1 MKFFSNIVGRV
12 RNFNLPKKNA
22 LIPLFEAISNSIHAI
37 DELNKIDG
45 HITVTVSRYGILG
58 LENDDNKIYG
68 NIDSFEILDNG
79 IGLDDEN
86 FKSFMEVDTTHKYK
100 IGGKGIGRFTWLKA
114 FENVEV
120 KSCFLKDNS
129 YYERNFSFNL
139 DNNDI
144 SEDTKKSQN
153 NSSFTSVKLIS
164 YLTDYAK
171 YLPKT
176 TEDLAEMIIEHFFA
190 QIIGDRFPKIILI
203 DNIDKDEVVKL
214 DILEYFQN
222 NILISS
228 EIKNFNIDKSLFEII
243 HTKIKAKDNLKSNK
257 LYLSA
262 NGRIVKSEEL
272 EKLIVDMNSSFYKNT
287 DFGYLAILKSDY
299 LDSCVDSGRMSFNI
313 PDEKELIYNI
323 TLDEILDACKINI
336 EEYLNVYLEKIRNE
350 KINKIKKFVIEDTP
364 QYKHLFKYANEE
376 LLKINPDISD
386 EKLDDELNKI
396 KRMVD
401 KKAKSEFNK
410 FYKDL
415 NSDRINKEDYEELLR
430 KNMEKITDLSASS
443 LAEYVGHRKVIIEVL
458 SKTIRKDDNEKYHK
472 EEEIHNIIYPMR
484 TDSDSQL
491 YENHN
496 LWLIDEKL
504 AYSEYISSDIP
515 FNNDSKEGRPD
526 ILMLNDTTYLVA
538 DTKNEGRV
546 FESIVLFELK
556 RPMRNDYS
564 RSEETPYKQMF
575 NYIDRLRNNT
585 VKDRNGRPIKVDEN
599 TRYFLYGICD
609 ITSSLEKHLID
620 DDFEQTLD
628 KLGYY
633 KYYKNYKS
641 YVEIISYDKMINDA
655 RKRNRIFFD
664 KLGI

>member
-120 KSCFLKDNS
+120 KSCFLKDNT

-228 EIKNFNIDKSLFEII
+228 EIKNFNIDKSVFEII

-350 KINKIKKFVIEDTP
+350 KITKIKKFVIEDTP

-585 VKDRNGRPIKVDEN
+585 VKDRNGRPIKVDKN

-620 DDFEQTLD
+620 EDFEQTLD

>member
-1 MKFFSNIVGRV
+1 
-12 RNFNLPKKNA
+12 
-22 LIPLFEAISNSIHAI
+22 
-37 DELNKIDG
+37 
-45 HITVTVSRYGILG
+45 
-58 LENDDNKIYG
+58 
-68 NIDSFEILDNG
+68 
-79 IGLDDEN
+79 
-86 FKSFMEVDTTHKYK
+86 
-100 IGGKGIGRFTWLKA
+100 
-114 FENVEV
+114 
-120 KSCFLKDNS
+120 
-129 YYERNFSFNL
+129 
-139 DNNDI
+139 
-144 SEDTKKSQN
+144 
-153 NSSFTSVKLIS
+153 
-164 YLTDYAK
+164 
-171 YLPKT
+171 
-176 TEDLAEMIIEHFFA
+176 
-190 QIIGDRFPKIILI
+190 
-203 DNIDKDEVVKL
+203 
-214 DILEYFQN
+214 
-222 NILISS
+222 
-228 EIKNFNIDKSLFEII
+228 
-243 HTKIKAKDNLKSNK
+243 
-257 LYLSA
+257 
-262 NGRIVKSEEL
+262 
-272 EKLIVDMNSSFYKNT
+272 
-287 DFGYLAILKSDY
+287 
-299 LDSCVDSGRMSFNI
+299 MSFNI